1 MKNRKHRMP
10 FGAECGPDGGVTFRL
25 WAPAAGS
32 VDLLI
37 DNKTLA
43 MPRVDSQWFALTTDE
58 ASAGSL
64 YWFLIDRKTRVPD
77 PASRFQPHD
86 VHGPSEVIDP
96 ASFDWGDAEW
106 RGRAWEETVLYE
118 LHVGAFTPCGTYAGV
133 EEKLDYLVDL
143 GVTAIELMPL
153 SDFPGKRNWGYDGVL
168 PFSPD
173 SSYGR
178 PDELKRLIQ
187 TAHAKGL
194 MVFLDVVYNHFGPEG
209 NYLRAYAPQFFTARH
224 HTPWGDGINFDGEH
238 SKTVR
243 EFFIQNA
250 LYWLEEFYFDGL
262 RLDAVNAIRD
272 DSNPD
277 IITELAA
284 RVRETL
290 GAGRQIHLILENED
304 NIVRYLKG
312 ADFYD
317 AQWNDDIHHVCH
329 VLASGETDGY
339 FRDYADQPVQ
349 ALGTCLTEGF
359 LFQGQPSTFRAGQPR
374 GDSSRGLPLTRFVTF
389 LQNHDQVGNRAF
401 GQRILTFAK
410 PEAVRA
416 ITEILLLAPSPPLLF
431 MGEEFGAET
440 PFLFFCAFT
449 NGVAK
454 AVTEGRRTEFAHFAQ
469 FRDPAVRESIPD
481 PNAESTFLASKLD
494 WSSIDRP
501 HHAKWLELYSILLA
515 IRKKEIV
522 PLLCKSDATP
532 TAASFCLRKNSGLAV
547 QWRIG
552 TKCLYLLANLND
564 YSIDLD
570 IPENAR
576 PIFASCEDLAENRMA
591 AWSVAWYVNP

>member
-1 MKNRKHRMP
+1 MKESRHRMP
-10 FGAECGPDGGVTFRL
+10 LGAECEPDGGVTFRL
-25 WAPAAGS
+25 WAPAASS
-32 VDLLI
+32 VDLLVN
-37 DNKTLA
+37 NKTLA
-43 MPRVDSQWFALTTDE
+43 MPRMDSQWFALTTDE
-58 ASAGSL
+58 ASAGSF
-64 YWFLIDRKTRVPD
+64 YYFLIDGKTRVPD
-77 PASRFQPHD
+77 PTSRFQPHD

-96 ASFDWGDAEW
+96 AAFDWGDAEW
-106 RGRAWEETVLYE
+106 RGRPWEETVLYE
-118 LHVGAFTPCGTYAGV
+118 LHVGAFSPRGTYAGV
-133 EEKLDYLVDL
+133 EEKLDYLVEL

-168 PFSPD
+168 PFAPD

-178 PDELKRLIQ
+178 PNELKRLIQ
-187 TAHAKGL
+187 AAHARGL

-209 NYLRAYAPQFFTARH
+209 NCLRAYAPQFFTARH

-238 SKTVR
+238 SKMVR

-250 LYWLEEFYFDGL
+250 LYWLDEFYFDGL

-284 RVRETL
+284 RVRETFR
-290 GAGRQIHLILENED
+290 AERQIHLILENED
-304 NIVRYLKG
+304 NAARYLRG

-359 LFQGQPSTFRAGQPR
+359 YFQGQHSAFRAGQPR
-374 GDSSRGLPLTRFVTF
+374 GEISRGLPLTRFITF

-401 GQRILTFAK
+401 GERILAFAK

-416 ITEILLLAPSPPLLF
+416 IMAILLLAPAPPLLF

-440 PFLFFCAFT
+440 PFLFFCDFT
-449 NGVAK
+449 DGLAK
-454 AVTEGRRTEFAHFAQ
+454 AVTEGRRTEFAHFSQ
-469 FRDPAVRESIPD
+469 FHDPAVRELIPD

-494 WSSIDRP
+494 WNSIDEP
-501 HHAKWLELYSILLA
+501 HHAKWLGLYSTLLA
-515 IRKKEIV
+515 LRKKEIV
-522 PLLCKSDATP
+522 PLLCKSGVTP
-532 TAASFCLRKNSGLAV
+532 TAASFSLRKNSGLAV

-552 TKCLYLLANLND
+552 RHCLYLLANLND
-564 YSIDLD
+564 YAIDFD
-570 IPENAR
+570 IPENMR
-576 PIFASCEDLAENRMA
+576 LIFASEDLAENQMP

>member
-25 WAPAAGS
+25 WAPAASS
-32 VDLLI
+32 VDLLVN
-37 DNKTLA
+37 NKTLA
-43 MPRVDSQWFALTTDE
+43 MPKIDSEWFALTTDDDE

-64 YWFLIDRKTRVPD
+64 YRFLIDSKTSVPD

-106 RGRAWEETVLYE
+106 RGRPWEEAVLYE
-118 LHVGAFTPCGTYAGV
+118 LHVGAFTPRGTYAGV

-153 SDFPGKRNWGYDGVL
+153 SDFPGTRNWGYDGVL
-168 PFSPD
+168 PFAPD
-173 SSYGR
+173 SSYGH
-178 PDELKRLIQ
+178 PDELKRLIKA
-187 TAHAKGL
+187 AHARGL

-238 SKTVR
+238 SKMVR

-262 RLDAVNAIRD
+262 RLDAVNAVRD

-284 RVRETL
+284 RVRETF
-290 GAGRQIHLILENED
+290 GAEREIHLILENED
-304 NIVRYLKG
+304 NTVRYLKG
-312 ADFYD
+312 PGSYD

-339 FRDYADQPVQ
+339 FQDYADQPVR

-359 LFQGQPSTFRAGQPR
+359 FFSRTAVGFSRRPTARRNQPR
-374 GDSSRGLPLTRFVTF
+374 LTSHPLRY
-389 LQNHDQVGNRAF
+389 
-401 GQRILTFAK
+401 
-410 PEAVRA
+410 
-416 ITEILLLAPSPPLLF
+416 
-431 MGEEFGAET
+431 
-440 PFLFFCAFT
+440 
-449 NGVAK
+449 
-454 AVTEGRRTEFAHFAQ
+454 
-469 FRDPAVRESIPD
+469 IP
-481 PNAESTFLASKLD
+481 AESRSGRK
-494 WSSIDRP
+494 SSVR
-501 HHAKWLELYSILLA
+501 
-515 IRKKEIV
+515 
-522 PLLCKSDATP
+522 
-532 TAASFCLRKNSGLAV
+532 RKNPDFRQA
-547 QWRIG
+547 
-552 TKCLYLLANLND
+552 
-564 YSIDLD
+564 
-570 IPENAR
+570 
-576 PIFASCEDLAENRMA
+576 
-591 AWSVAWYVNP
+591 